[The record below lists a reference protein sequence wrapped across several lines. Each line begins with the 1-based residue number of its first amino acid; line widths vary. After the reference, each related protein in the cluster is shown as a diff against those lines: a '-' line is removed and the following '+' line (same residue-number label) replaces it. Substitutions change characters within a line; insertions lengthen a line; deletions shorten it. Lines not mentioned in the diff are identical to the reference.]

1 MQRIQER
8 SMHSFPNKNR
18 VKQELEIDEQS
29 ENRPSGSDKVI
40 DFVERSES
48 RPSASISSGKKQI
61 THVSESEI

>member
-8 SMHSFPNKNR
+8 SMPSFPNKNR